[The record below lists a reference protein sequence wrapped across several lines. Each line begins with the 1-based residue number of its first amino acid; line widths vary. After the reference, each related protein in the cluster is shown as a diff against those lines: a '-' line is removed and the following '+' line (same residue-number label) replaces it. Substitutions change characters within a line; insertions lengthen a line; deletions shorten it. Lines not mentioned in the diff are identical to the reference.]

1 MRLHL
6 SSLAAKTK
14 PVFGLLAKHP
24 ALDAFVLVGG
34 TAMALQ
40 LSHRLSEDLDFWS
53 PAERLS
59 IYLID
64 SLMSDLKKAG
74 HAVAFTTSTSQ
85 ITQFR
90 VNTGEDLRLRVQD
103 WSIDGVKVQ
112 FFCPQDIAFGEFKNF
127 ERVKPKGHSFSIMGL
142 EGIFAM
148 KAYVI
153 HRRVK
158 SRDLVDLWYFIQD
171 GKSVQDIFQASERV
185 SPSVSADYAKAVLR
199 GEVPLDANDEGFE
212 LLLKDSSMTLTKVY
226 DDFATRI
233 DAFEVDLARRL
244 VRSTRKD

>member
-1 MRLHL
+1 
-6 SSLAAKTK
+6 
-14 PVFGLLAKHP
+14 
-24 ALDAFVLVGG
+24 
-34 TAMALQ
+34 MALQ

-53 PAERLS
+53 PSERLS
-59 IYLID
+59 VYLID

-74 HAVAFTTSTSQ
+74 HTVAFTTSTSQ
-85 ITQFR
+85 MTQFR
-90 VNTGEDLRLRVQD
+90 INTGEDLRSRVQD

-112 FFCPQDIAFGEFKNF
+112 FFCPQDVAFNEFKHF

-158 SRDLVDLWYFIQD
+158 SRDLVDLWHFLQN
-171 GKSVQDIFQASERV
+171 GKSVKDIFQAAEQV

-212 LLLKDSSMTLTKVY
+212 LLLKDSTLTLQKVH
-226 DDFATRI
+226 DDFAAKI

-244 VRSTRKD
+244 VSLSRKV